1 MENKILNSLNNMNVI
16 KTMHEYEERC
26 EKLNKED
33 EIVRP
38 DFNAQKMN
46 YEVEMYSPDREF
58 LGATKDDVVFADW
71 RARIKRKGASGYY
84 IKINGETIPLDKN
97 ATPKEWPEGMFDAYT
112 FAAMELL

>member
-1 MENKILNSLNNMNVI
+1 MEVI
-16 KTMHEYEERC
+16 TTVHEYQERC

-38 DFNAQKMN
+38 DFNAQEMN
-46 YEVEMYSPDREF
+46 YEVEMYSPDGEF
-58 LGATKDDVVFADW
+58 LGSTKDDIVFADW
-71 RARIKRKGASGYY
+71 RARIKRKGVSGYY

>member
-1 MENKILNSLNNMNVI
+1 MDVI
-16 KTMHEYEERC
+16 KTIHEYKERC

-46 YEVEMYSPDREF
+46 YEVEMYSPDGEL
-58 LGATKDDVVFADW
+58 LGSTKNDVVFADW
-71 RARIKRKGASGYY
+71 RARIKRKGVSGYY